1 MDVHFGPRTEVTE
14 DRSDQGPKWMYPL
27 SRVQSSSVSFVCCE
41 HSFRSQSL
49 AAVSGVRRMNE
60 VNPRRARLLLGWVTV
75 FGQVWRL
82 AMQPTSFVRLA
93 NALLKDEESARDN
106 HVLTCNFTKYSPIK
120 KNCCHRQTQ
129 Q

>member
-1 MDVHFGPRTEVTE
+1 
-14 DRSDQGPKWMYPL
+14 
-27 SRVQSSSVSFVCCE
+27 
-41 HSFRSQSL
+41 
-49 AAVSGVRRMNE
+49 MNE

-82 AMQPTSFVRLA
+82 AVQPTSFVRLA

-120 KNCCHRQTQ
+120 KIVVTDRLSNKPFLVVLLKHPTAP
-129 Q
+129 